1 MPRVPIGLGTE
12 RSARQ
17 GLSVQHFGPFL
28 DQLGDIARS
37 CSTARCDIEYE
48 DKGKTRFDPVT
59 LLDRQIEAAVRAAIG
74 RRFPG
79 HRVWGEEDG
88 WSGGDAGIEWSIDP
102 VDGTR
107 ALICGL
113 PSWSLLVGVVNGPD
127 HVAGLIDFPMLG
139 ERLIA
144 EGGVTQANGRIVRT
158 SGCRQLSA
166 ARLSTTDPF
175 LFEGSEL
182 RAFERVRMTARQC
195 RYGLDALAYARV
207 ATGGLDLVIESG
219 LQRHDYDALVP
230 VVRGAGG
237 HIGDW
242 DGGTDFASGRIVA
255 AATRVLYEEAVTLL
269 SE

>member
-1 MPRVPIGLGTE
+1 M
-12 RSARQ
+12 
-17 GLSVQHFGPFL
+17 QHLGPFL

-37 CSTARCDIEYE
+37 CSDAWGDKAYK
-48 DKGKTRFDPVT
+48 DKGKAGFDPVT
-59 LLDRQIEAAVRAAIG
+59 LLDRQIEANVRATIE

-88 WSGGDAGIEWSIDP
+88 WSGGDGVIEWSIDP

-113 PSWSLLVGVVNGPD
+113 PSWSLLVGVVDGSS
-127 HVAGLIDFPMLG
+127 HVAGLIDFPMLD

-144 EGGVTQANGRIVRT
+144 EGGATKANGRPVQT

-175 LFEGSEL
+175 LFEGAE
-182 RAFERVRMTARQC
+182 RCAFDRVRRTAKLC

-242 DGGTDFASGRIVA
+242 DGGCNFATGRIVA
-255 AATRVLYEEAVTLL
+255 AATSELYEEAVALL